1 MTTVKELRKAKAKP
15 VKELQAENTELR
27 KRLSIA
33 EQAVTDMRRAK
44 KPPRSKTAP
53 GSLRTD
59 HARVFAGD
67 LHGYAQ
73 DPKAVR
79 PFLADMLALQPAE
92 ICLLG
97 DMVDCGG
104 FLAQHHT
111 MGFVA
116 ETRYSFADDVAAA
129 NDFLTRLQKACP
141 NARIV
146 YLEGNHEHRIEKWCV
161 TKTLANQKDARMLF
175 NLFSPRAV
183 LGLERRGIRYI
194 SQSERVPGVSIRGTF
209 RYGRAK
215 IPVFATHGITAC
227 KHAAARHVERF
238 GGNIVYGHTHRVD
251 SCIINTVTSSV
262 IGGWS
267 PGCLCQRVRLW
278 NVFQPD
284 NWSTGYHLQLV
295 SKSGLF
301 QPINVGLVKGQ
312 SLLHSLLS

>member
-1 MTTVKELRKAKAKP
+1 MNIDAIRRIGNEPISK
-15 VKELQAENTELR
+15 LQTENADLR
-27 KRLSIA
+27 KRLKVA
-33 EQAVTDMRRAK
+33 EEAVMDMRNAK
-44 KPPRSKTAP
+44 APPRSSGVPAVLK
-53 GSLRTD
+53 TD
-59 HARVFAGD
+59 HVRVFFGD

-73 DPKAVR
+73 DPKAVQPLLGDLR
-79 PFLADMLALQPAE
+79 ILQPAE

-97 DMVDCGG
+97 DMTDCGG

-111 MGFVA
+111 LGFVA
-116 ETRYSFADDVAAA
+116 ETRYSFADDVAAT
-129 NDFLTRLQKACP
+129 NDFLTRLQEVCP
-141 NARIV
+141 NARII

-161 TKTLANQKDARMLF
+161 TQTLAHEKDARAMF
-175 NLFSPRAV
+175 NLFSPVAV
-183 LGLERRGIRYI
+183 LELERRGIRYI
-194 SQSERVPGVSIRGTF
+194 SQSEMVKGISIRGTF
-209 RYGRAK
+209 KYGK
-215 IPVFATHGITAC
+215 TKCPVFATHGITAC

-238 GGNIVYGHTHRVD
+238 GGNIVYGHTHRAD
-251 SCIINTVTSSV
+251 SSVINTVAATL

-278 NVFQPD
+278 NHNQPD